1 MHPRYPRCLLV
12 LVLVPSISHWLSW
25 GGGGNQINFD
35 TDITVTKCIFLVLFY
50 IMFLVVFA
58 LVCGIPVLHHSY
70 TSCVTRSEIYPDFFT
85 MSNV

>member
-1 MHPRYPRCLLV
+1 MSVSFNFSPVYQPLV
-12 LVLVPSISHWLSW
+12 VLG

-35 TDITVTKCIFLVLFY
+35 TDITVTKFIFLVLFY
-50 IMFLVVFA
+50 MFLVVFA